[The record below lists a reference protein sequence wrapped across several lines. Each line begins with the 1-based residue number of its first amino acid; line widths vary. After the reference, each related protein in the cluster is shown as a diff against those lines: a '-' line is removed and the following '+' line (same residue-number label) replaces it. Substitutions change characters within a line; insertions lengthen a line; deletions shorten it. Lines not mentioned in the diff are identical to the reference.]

1 MLDAP
6 TLFLSFP
13 GFKGV
18 IIEELFHMDVVLAPK
33 VESSLL
39 PNNFDPFLLE
49 AVYVLTLNIHSEVV
63 VKIINIVAKDPKD

>member
-13 GFKGV
+13 VFKWV

-39 PNNFDPFLLE
+39 PNNFYPFLLE
-49 AVYVLTLNIHSEVV
+49 AAYVLKLNIHSEVV
-63 VKIINIVAKDPKD
+63 VKIINIVVKNPKD

>member
-6 TLFLSFP
+6 RLFLSFP
-13 GFKGV
+13 VFKGV

-49 AVYVLTLNIHSEVV
+49 AAYVLTLNIHSEVV
-63 VKIINIVAKDPKD
+63 GKTINIVAKNPKD

>member
-13 GFKGV
+13 VFKGV

-49 AVYVLTLNIHSEVV
+49 AAYVLTLNIYSEVV
-63 VKIINIVAKDPKD
+63 VKIINIVAKNPKD

>member
-18 IIEELFHMDVVLAPK
+18 IIEELFHMDVVLDPK

-49 AVYVLTLNIHSEVV
+49 AAYVLTLNIHSEVGG
-63 VKIINIVAKDPKD
+63 KIINIVAKNPKD

>member
-13 GFKGV
+13 VFKGV

-39 PNNFDPFLLE
+39 PNNFYPFLLE
-49 AVYVLTLNIHSEVV
+49 AAYVLTLNIYSEVV
-63 VKIINIVAKDPKD
+63 VKIINIVTKNPKD